1 MILLVEDDRDDVFLM
16 QRAMLKAN
24 LSFPMHNA
32 RDGQEALD
40 YLQGTDKYSDR
51 AAYPFPA
58 LILLDLKIPYVHGFE
73 VLRWIKQQSAL
84 AQMPVVILT
93 SSLEERDREQ
103 AQVLGANGF
112 VVKPPT
118 PEKLLQLFQAI
129 PGFSPS
135 SAQ

>member
-16 QRAMLKAN
+16 QRALLKAN

-40 YLQGTDKYSDR
+40 YLQGADKYSDR
-51 AAYPFPA
+51 AAYPVPA
-58 LILLDLKIPYVHGFE
+58 LILLDLKIPYVHGFD
-73 VLRWIKQQSAL
+73 VLRWIKQESAL

-103 AQVLGANGF
+103 ARVLGANGF
-112 VVKPPT
+112 VVK
-118 PEKLLQLFQAI
+118 
-129 PGFSPS
+129 
-135 SAQ
+135 